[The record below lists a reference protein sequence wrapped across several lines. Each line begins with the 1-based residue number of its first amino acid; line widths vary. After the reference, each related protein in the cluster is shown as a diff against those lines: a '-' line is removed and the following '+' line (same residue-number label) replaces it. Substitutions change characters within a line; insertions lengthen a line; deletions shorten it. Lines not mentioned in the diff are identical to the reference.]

1 MKSALF
7 LSPTQVVL
15 SGFMPS
21 FNVGSHNN
29 LWLLQSGMKRHFISL
44 KYNVEIYHVLFFQLN
59 WCIQNDNLI
68 LTWANCGCPKIPA
81 PPPATMAGFRP
92 PAIIPG
98 ITAFGS
104 PPFIPANPPFKPTNP
119 PFIPANPA
127 IGAPL
132 PPNSP
137 AAANNLSVCVKG
149 EEEHLLWTM
158 IQFKVVH

>member
-1 MKSALF
+1 MNSVLF
-7 LSPTQVVL
+7 LSQWQVVL
-15 SGFMPS
+15 SGFTPS

-29 LWLLQSGMKRHFISL
+29 LWLLQSCMKTHFISL
-44 KYNVEIYHVLFFQLN
+44 KYNVEIYHVFFFPGKSRH
-59 WCIQNDNLI
+59 QNDNLI
-68 LTWANCGCPKIPA
+68 LTWASCGCPKIPA
-81 PPPATMAGFRP
+81 PPPATIGGFRP

-119 PFIPANPA
+119 PFMPANPA

-137 AAANNLSVCVKG
+137 AAANNLSVCGKG
-149 EEEHLLWTM
+149 EEEHLL
-158 IQFKVVH
+158 